1 MSMVA
6 DNELHRQAE
15 IQNSNPAEIYEI
27 KHTNQLGQGGFAKVF
42 KVRRLAD
49 DKMCAMKFCS
59 PPNEED
65 RNMVINEIGLMNKC
79 RAHDTVLQ
87 IYNSFDYRDRIW
99 IFLEIMDC
107 SLLDIL
113 EKYYDK
119 WSEGVVKYI
128 LWQGLRGLDFLHKM
142 NIIHRD
148 IKSDNILVNT
158 SGAVKLSDFGFSCQ
172 LEGS

>member
-1 MSMVA
+1 
-6 DNELHRQAE
+6 
-15 IQNSNPAEIYEI
+15 
-27 KHTNQLGQGGFAKVF
+27 
-42 KVRRLAD
+42 
-49 DKMCAMKFCS
+49 
-59 PPNEED
+59 
-65 RNMVINEIGLMNKC
+65 MVINEIGLMNKC

-128 LWQGLRGLDFLHKM
+128 LWQVLRGLDFLHKM